1 MLTNIRSKIKHRSRM
16 AGVAL
21 YDIVIATILVSAI
34 LSTIVLSILI
44 HRVSANLEHLH
55 ENTMQLSARV
65 EYLDIL
71 KKRVYKEVIDE
82 AMTFAPKG
90 KSIYQLRGDA
100 QTEAQRILD
109 RLTKHYRVPRYIIPT
124 IQFKGILLSAGDAGA
139 ASECEDPITYIF
151 LNEILYLRNYEE
163 YIHVIIPHEVAHV
176 FVCLRGGYEEFSHG
190 SEWKSVMRDIGFR
203 EPSNEITHLLDTEP
217 VYDYQRKLGNIL
229 PPHYSPGRPT
239 IIM

>member
-1 MLTNIRSKIKHRSRM
+1 MT
-16 AGVAL
+16 GVAL
-21 YDIVIATILVSAI
+21 YDMVIATIVVCAI

-44 HRVSANLEHLH
+44 HRVSANLDNLH
-55 ENTMQLSARV
+55 AHSLQLSARV
-65 EYLDIL
+65 EYMDLL
-71 KKRVYKEVIDE
+71 RKKVYKEVITE
-82 AMTFAPKG
+82 AMEFAPKG

-109 RLTKHYRVPRYIIPT
+109 RLTNHYRVPRYVLPA
-124 IQFKGILLSAGDAGA
+124 IQFKGVLQKPGDAGA

-163 YIHVIIPHEVAHV
+163 YIYMIIPHEVAHV
-176 FVCLRGGYEEFSHG
+176 FVCLRGGYEEDSHG
-190 SEWKSVMRDIGFR
+190 IEWWSVMRDLGFR
-203 EPSNEITHLLDTEP
+203 DPSNEIRHEINTEP
-217 VYDYQRKLGNIL
+217 VYEYQRKLGNIL